1 MDVQLDVELD
11 DPQKRTV
18 PVSLNTLVVDQT
30 LSLRLGV
37 FDIL

>member
-11 DPQKRTV
+11 GPQKRTV